1 LLPWIIS
8 VPTSFDNKTETREF
22 HDSKRNNA
30 MTAFAQSLARDIR
43 NAKKTG
49 EEDRVLSQLSEAMG
63 IENAHNGVNSDG
75 GFIWQSQSGSK
86 FNRRNQQIKANEFS
100 IRDLFEHLVTHED
113 GSPVGRE
120 LLESFSPRKHGRNIA
135 PLLEAG
141 PIDHATFSN
150 ITGQIFFTSTLE
162 SFDQPELIGTT
173 LTRNVPTDLQ
183 EEEKIPGISLPGDEA
198 EAIGA
203 NQPYPEVGVS
213 EEWVMTPEKVKR
225 GYVLSLSK
233 EAVFG
238 DRTGLLLDR
247 ANKGAEMMGL
257 NKEKRILDAVLGI
270 DTLYRRN
277 DGAAQATYGNT
288 HTDGDFDN
296 LETAALADWTDI
308 EAALLLFDAITDPNT
323 AEPIMIGSK
332 QVVVPTALLFTAQRI
347 LGATETREVTNTN
360 TTTLSPN
367 PINATYTLLS
377 NQYVADR
384 TSSATQWFIGDFPR
398 GFTYRENWPIT
409 TEEEREGGPRAFSH
423 DTVARF
429 KVSEKGAAAVEEARY
444 GVRGN

>member
-1 LLPWIIS
+1 
-8 VPTSFDNKTETREF
+8 
-22 HDSKRNNA
+22 
-30 MTAFAQSLARDIR
+30 MTAFATSLARDIR
-43 NAKKTG
+43 NAKRTG
-49 EEDRVLSQLSEAMG
+49 EENMVLSQLSEAMG
-63 IENAHNGVNSDG
+63 IEDAHNGVNSEG
-75 GFIWQSQSGSK
+75 GFIWQSQPGSR
-86 FNRRNQQIKANEFS
+86 FNRARQQIKPTEFS
-100 IRDLFEHLVTHED
+100 IRDLFENLVTMED
-113 GSPVGRE
+113 GTPVGRE

-162 SFDQPELIGTT
+162 SFDQPALIGTT

-213 EEWVMTPEKVKR
+213 EEWIMTPEKVKR
-225 GYVLSLSK
+225 GYILSLSK

-277 DGAAQATYGNT
+277 DGAAQGTYGNT
-288 HTDGDFDN
+288 HTQGDFDN
-296 LETAALADWTDI
+296 LQTSTLQDFTDI
-308 EAALLLFDAITDPNT
+308 EEALLLFDAIDDPNT
-323 AEPIMIGSK
+323 GEPVMIGTR
-332 QVVVPTALLFTAQRI
+332 QLVVPTALLFTARSI
-347 LGATETREVTNTN
+347 VNATEIREVTNSN
-360 TTTLSPN
+360 TTTLSSN
-367 PINATYTLLS
+367 PLTGTPLDIVS
-377 NQYVADR
+377 NQYVQDR
-384 TSSATQWFIGDFPR
+384 TSSTSQWYIGDFTR

-429 KVSEKGAAAVEEARY
+429 KVSEKGVPAVEEPRY
-444 GVRGN
+444 AVRGA

>member
-1 LLPWIIS
+1 
-8 VPTSFDNKTETREF
+8 
-22 HDSKRNNA
+22 
-30 MTAFAQSLARDIR
+30 MTAFATSLARDIR
-43 NAKKTG
+43 NAKLTG
-49 EEDRVLSQLSEAMG
+49 EEDKVLSQLSEAMG
-63 IENAHNGVNSDG
+63 IEDAHNGVNSEG
-75 GFIWQSQSGSK
+75 GFIWQSQPGSR
-86 FNRRNQQIKANEFS
+86 FNRSKQQIKPIEFS
-100 IRDLFEHLVTHED
+100 IRDLFEHLVTTED

-162 SFDQPELIGTT
+162 SFDQPALIGTT

-213 EEWVMTPEKVKR
+213 EEWVLTPEKVKR
-225 GYVLSLSK
+225 GYILSLSK

-257 NKEKRILDAVLGI
+257 NKEKRLLDAVLGI

-288 HTDGDFDN
+288 HTQGDFDN
-296 LETAALADWTDI
+296 LQASALQDFTDI
-308 EAALLLFDAITDPNT
+308 EEALLLFDAINDPNT
-323 AEPIMIGSK
+323 DEPVMIGTR
-332 QVVVPTALLFTAQRI
+332 QLVVPTALLFTARSIVQ
-347 LGATETREVTNTN
+347 ATEIREVTNTN

-367 PINATYTLLS
+367 PLTGTPLDIVS
-377 NQYVADR
+377 NQYVQDR
-384 TSSATQWFIGDFPR
+384 TSSTTQWFIGDFAR

-429 KVSEKGAAAVEEARY
+429 KVSEKGVPAAEEIRY
-444 GVRGN
+444 AVRGN

>member
-1 LLPWIIS
+1 
-8 VPTSFDNKTETREF
+8 
-22 HDSKRNNA
+22 
-30 MTAFAQSLARDIR
+30 MTAFAATLARDIR
-43 NAKKTG
+43 NAKRTG
-49 EEDRVLSQLSEAMG
+49 EEDKVLSQLSEAMG
-63 IENAHNGVNSDG
+63 IEDAHNGVNSEG
-75 GFIWQSQSGSK
+75 GFIWQSQSGSR
-86 FNRRNQQIKANEFS
+86 FNRSRQQIKPSEFS
-100 IRDLFEHLVTHED
+100 IRDLFENLVTLDD
-113 GSPVGRE
+113 GSPAGRE
-120 LLESFSPRKHGRNIA
+120 LLESFSPRKHGRNIK

-162 SFDQPELIGTT
+162 SFDQPNLIGTAI
-173 LTRNVPTDLQ
+173 TRNIPTDLQ

-225 GYVLSLSK
+225 GYILSLSK

-277 DGAAQATYGNT
+277 DGFAQATYGDT

-296 LETAALADWTDI
+296 LGTAALADWTDI
-308 EAALLLFDAITDPNT
+308 EAALLLFDAINDPNT
-323 AEPIMIGSK
+323 GEPVMIGSR
-332 QVVVPTALLFTAQRI
+332 QLIVPTALLFTAQRI
-347 LGATETREVTNTN
+347 VSAIETREVTNTN
-360 TTTLSPN
+360 TTTISPN
-367 PINATYTLLS
+367 PLSGTPLEIVS
-377 NQYVADR
+377 NQYVNDR
-384 TSSATQWFIGDFPR
+384 TSSTIQWFIGDFPR

-429 KVSEKGAAAVEEARY
+429 KVSEKGVPAVEEPRY
-444 GVRGN
+444 AVRGN

>member
-1 LLPWIIS
+1 
-8 VPTSFDNKTETREF
+8 
-22 HDSKRNNA
+22 
-30 MTAFAQSLARDIR
+30 MTAFAESLARDIR
-43 NAKKTG
+43 NAKRHG
-49 EEDRVLSQLSEAMG
+49 EEDKVLSQLSESMG
-63 IENAHNGVNSDG
+63 IEDAHNGINLEG
-75 GFIWQSQSGSK
+75 GFIWQAESGKRFDRSK
-86 FNRRNQQIKANEFS
+86 QQINPREFS
-100 IRDLFEHLVTHED
+100 IRDLFENLVTFED
-113 GSPVGRE
+113 GMPVGRE
-120 LLESFSPRKHGRNIA
+120 LVESFSPRKHGRNFA

-162 SFDQPELIGTT
+162 SFDQPELIGSRV
-173 LTRNVPTDLQ
+173 TRTVPTDLQ

-225 GYVLSLSK
+225 GYILSLSK

-277 DGAAQATYGNT
+277 DGAAQGTYGNT

-296 LETAALADWTDI
+296 LETATLEDWTDI

-332 QVVVPTALLFTAQRI
+332 QVIVPTALLFTAQRI
-347 LGATETREVTNTN
+347 LGATEVREITNSN

-367 PINATYTLLS
+367 PINATYELLS
-377 NQYVADR
+377 NQYVKDR
-384 TSSATQWFIGDFPR
+384 TSSATQWFIGDFAR

-429 KVSEKGAAAVEEARY
+429 KVTEKGVPAAEEIRY
-444 GVRGN
+444 AVRGK

>member
-1 LLPWIIS
+1 
-8 VPTSFDNKTETREF
+8 
-22 HDSKRNNA
+22 
-30 MTAFAQSLARDIR
+30 MTAFASTLARDIR
-43 NAKKTG
+43 NAKRTG
-49 EEDRVLSQLSEAMG
+49 EEDKVLSQLSEAMG
-63 IENAHNGVNSDG
+63 IEDSHNGVNSDG
-75 GFIWQSQSGSK
+75 GFIWQAQAGSR
-86 FNRRNQQIKANEFS
+86 FNRARQQIKPTEFS
-100 IRDLFEHLVTHED
+100 IRDLFENLVTHED
-113 GSPVGRE
+113 GTPVGRE
-120 LLESFSPRKHGRNIA
+120 LLESFSPRKHGRNIK

-162 SFDQPELIGTT
+162 SFDQPSLIGTT
-173 LTRNVPTDLQ
+173 VTRNVPTDLQ

-225 GYVLSLSK
+225 GYILSLSK

-247 ANKGAEMMGL
+247 ANKGAEMMGI
-257 NKEKRILDAVLGI
+257 NKEKRILDAVLGQ

-277 DGAAQATYGNT
+277 NGAAQGTYGNT

-296 LETAALADWTDI
+296 LETATLQDFTDI
-308 EAALLLFDAITDPNT
+308 EAALLLFDAINDPNT
-323 AEPIMIGSK
+323 GEPVMIGSR
-332 QVVVPTALLFTAQRI
+332 QLIVPTALLFTANRI
-347 LGATETREVTNTN
+347 VHTTEVREVTNSN
-360 TTTLSPN
+360 TTSLAPN
-367 PINATYTLLS
+367 PLSGTPLEVVS
-377 NQYVADR
+377 NQYVQDR
-384 TSSATQWFIGDFPR
+384 TSATDQWYIGDFPR

-409 TEEEREGGPRAFSH
+409 TEEEREGGPRHFSH

-429 KVSEKGAAAVEEARY
+429 KVSEKGVPAVEEPRY
-444 GVRGN
+444 AVRGK